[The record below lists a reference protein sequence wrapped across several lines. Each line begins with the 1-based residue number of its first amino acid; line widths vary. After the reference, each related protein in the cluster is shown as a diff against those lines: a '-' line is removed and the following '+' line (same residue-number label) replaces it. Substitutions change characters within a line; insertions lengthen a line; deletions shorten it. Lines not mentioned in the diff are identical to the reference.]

1 MISVVSPDKRFSILK
16 AASSAQWGV
25 LHSGELLAF
34 CFDASTFRC
43 LLLLVT
49 SSHIVEASVVNTDC
63 DRCRLWVI
71 STEDSGEANEDAS
84 LWDQLSFPGTWY
96 FPCAIY
102 FRGTHTRLWKWSQ
115 VSSFRT
121 VLPFKKVTKVQCS
134 LMYIVYIT
142 LLFFFSVSWKCIL
155 FFCELCPKHC
165 HCSLLCAPPF
175 FCVNLPH
182 CVTKESRCAYC
193 HPEITEL
200 SFSFLVAWLAYWC
213 LPCLTTSAGAC
224 NA

>member
-121 VLPFKKVTKVQCS
+121 VLPFEKVTKVQCS

-142 LLFFFSVSWKCIL
+142 LLFFFFSVSWKCIL
-155 FFCELCPKHC
+155 FFLWAVPKT
-165 HCSLLCAPPF
+165 
-175 FCVNLPH
+175 LP
-182 CVTKESRCAYC
+182 
-193 HPEITEL
+193 L
-200 SFSFLVAWLAYWC
+200 
-213 LPCLTTSAGAC
+213 
-224 NA
+224 